1 MWEVI
6 VRFIDIG
13 GIDDYHCLNV
23 PRPNVQDLYTLL
35 PRKFH

>member
-1 MWEVI
+1 VI
-6 VRFIDIG
+6 VRFIAIG
-13 GIDDYHCLNV
+13 GIDGYHCLNV